1 MSFTGV
7 SGGIRSS
14 ASILRRHSAPTSA
27 MPSTPLLG
35 GRKLLRS
42 PGPSPAAGTMSKIR
56 PVRRGGQACSTF
68 LTPFALALL
77 SATLGVGG
85 AGQGRQV
92 FRVLEE
98 HPPGTYVGTV
108 ATRARF
114 TYRFS
119 EPQALFSINASTGVI
134 STAATIDREALPSD
148 VFDLVVLS
156 SQPTYPTEVR
166 VVVGDVNDNAPSF
179 PEPGVMEVA
188 FKEDAA
194 VGRQVLLDTAMDRD
208 VGANGVNHHAYKIV
222 SGNEEGRFRLVVTV
236 NPSGERAFLHLATTG
251 PLDREANPS
260 YALAVQAEDG
270 GSPRRYGRLQVNVT
284 VQDANDNPPAFEK
297 PAYRASVAEDS
308 PVGAAL
314 LAVSAADRDAGA
326 NGEVTYSIE
335 DEDRSPF
342 RVHPKTGM
350 VSTRQPL
357 DFEARRQYTLSLRA
371 ADGGNPPLSGRA
383 TAVIQL
389 LDVNDNDPAIRFV
402 YLPPAARSASVDES
416 AAPGTVAALVTVT
429 DADSPTAN
437 GELSVSIVG
446 GNERGHFVLHAPG
459 VPGLRVL
466 KVASQ
471 LDRERIPM
479 YNLTILASDNGKPV
493 ARSATASL
501 VVYVNDVNDHAP
513 RFALSAYVAALSEGA
528 PAGSYVKDVTA
539 TDADSG
545 LNAKLR
551 YSIVSGN
558 DLGWFSVDESTGLVT
573 TDGKVDREV
582 ASAVVLN
589 ISAQDQGAQP
599 KTAYTSLTVT
609 LLDVNDEP
617 PLFTQTKYAAT
628 AVENSLPGL
637 FVVSVSAA
645 DGDLGENGTVRYNF
659 DPDMPAQYREMFR
672 LDSVTGKVTTLK
684 SLDRE
689 ELEEY
694 PLVVQAQDRGSPPL
708 VSTTKVTVVVGDL
721 NDNHP
726 VFYPVQYFASIL
738 ENEPGGTAVTT
749 VTATDPDRGANG
761 TVRYQLTAGDA
772 ARFQVNA
779 VTGAVS
785 TRVSLDREERAVYQL
800 QVTALDGGHLRAR
813 SPAIVT
819 ITVADA
825 QDTPPTFARDDYSF
839 VVFENVA
846 PGTLVGSVSASTLDL
861 NANVTYLIVS
871 GDQRGSFSIERSGG
885 RIFTANA
892 IDREEQASYQLRV
905 VANSGG
911 VAGEASVSVLVK
923 DLNDNPP
930 RFQQAVEY
938 INVVEN
944 WEVGHSVYRASAS
957 DPDEGVNGQVSYSL
971 KRNPHDVFHIDGESG
986 HVTLS
991 AAVDASAD
999 SYQVEIL
1006 AQDMGMPR
1014 QHSSVVLTV
1023 QVHDVNNHAPVFD
1036 RASYEV
1042 SIAEDEPVNS
1052 RFFSVRATDKDSGKN
1067 GEVKY
1072 EIGEGNGGEKFGI
1085 FPDGQLY
1092 VRYELDRETREEYS
1106 LTVLAMDAGVE
1117 PLSSSV
1123 TVNVTVLDVNDNKPL
1138 FNSSSYVFHFSE
1150 EQEVGSLVGAVQ
1162 ATDAD
1167 AGSNGGVTYS
1177 FEKPQVNFELDSET
1191 GRIASLRVFDREAL
1205 IRQGGAASF
1214 SFSMVATDG
1223 GRPKPLQDRATV
1235 QVFVQDVN
1243 DNPPQFAKSVYQA
1256 SVSESAS
1263 NLTQLLRVTA
1273 SDVDEGVNGAL
1284 RYAINE
1290 GNEGGKFTV
1299 DASTGQITLLG
1310 SLDREE
1316 TASYTLVVSATD
1328 SGTSPLAA
1336 SCTVAVQVLD
1346 ENDNPPRF
1354 TESLLSVDALE
1365 STRVG
1370 ELLITLTASDEDTG
1384 PSGDVRYAI
1393 VAGNTHATFAI
1404 DRSTGSV
1411 FLARR
1416 LDFETQRL
1424 YRLNVSAED
1433 GGRPPRSSATILVV
1447 HVRDFNDNPPAF
1459 LPGDVFASI
1468 MENIP
1473 IGTRV
1478 ITVTA
1483 RDPDADVNGE
1493 LHYSIAR
1500 QFPPGAHFTIDPESG
1515 EICTAA
1521 EIDREVTGGL
1531 FEVTVKAT
1539 DKAIPVHTRRSALK
1553 NVTVLVTDENDNAP
1567 RFVTPTAILV
1577 DGLRAAAGSVVGTLQ
1592 ASDPDEAEN
1601 AAVRYA
1607 VTGGD
1612 AAMFAVDPIKGE
1624 LRLTASLTPSRLVYS
1639 LDVAASDRGAVS
1651 KSTAGKFVIIVG
1663 GGDGSDGGGAR
1674 NSNDAPG
1681 FSQPKYR
1688 AVVREGEPAGT
1699 EVVKVEVKTPTVRG
1713 DKQSVEYFVVSARAD
1728 DGSPAASLFR
1738 LDRRTGVIE
1747 TSTELD
1753 RESGHGAFTLEVVA
1767 VEAKAASP
1775 RTQRAEVEI
1784 SVEDVNDNPPVFAVP
1799 EMELEVEEN
1808 TGEGEVI
1815 FTLSATD
1822 ADQGQNA
1829 LVTYSVLSGSEGA
1842 FVVDAASGVLRASR
1856 RLDREE
1862 RASYVLMVRASD
1874 GTHATDARLSVAV
1887 RDANDNSPRFSRH
1900 AYSFDVAEDAA
1911 PGAVIGAVL
1920 AGDADSGPFGE
1931 VTYALASSEDS
1942 DWADGAFGLH
1952 PVTGA
1957 LNVTRPLDRESR
1969 ACYVLRARATDGGG
1983 LVATARL
1990 YVNVLDANDNAPSVQ
2005 SDSLAA
2011 EVPEDASPGTS
2022 LLRISATDDDEGV
2035 NAELE
2040 FSISSGDPE
2049 GHFAVGNDG
2058 QLSVARALDRERQSF
2073 YNLVV
2078 QVGDRARHPPARLS
2092 STVRVSLILTD
2103 VNDNAPAFTSP
2114 RSALAPEDSP
2124 VGAVVATV
2132 QAVDPDSGRNSYVE
2146 YALATDGE
2154 EGGGGAGA
2162 GPGPFALNTVTG
2174 ELRLVRELD
2183 REARQSY
2190 ALTVLAVDKGRPPLT
2205 STATLTVTVGDAND
2219 NAPRFPRREY
2229 EAGIAE
2235 DEPPGTEVLRV
2246 SAWDPDEGANG
2257 ELRYDIASGDPTG
2270 DFRLDPVL
2278 GTLAVARPLDRER
2291 TASYELAVRARDGGG
2306 PARSDTASV
2315 RVTLSDVNDCSPAFQ
2330 LSPYTVHAR
2339 ENTQG
2344 PPVLILQVVARDD
2357 DLGSS
2362 GQVTYAA
2369 AGGNDGGAFSVS
2381 PDGRVHLLRSL
2392 DREAQPQHMLII
2404 TAADGGEPRL
2414 TGTGTVTVLVEDEND
2429 NLPRF
2434 GAAEL
2439 RAAVPEDAP
2448 IGSDV
2453 ALVNATDADAGP
2465 NAIISYRLRGG
2476 DGHFSVNPSTGQIIT
2491 TASLD
2496 REGRESYVLEVTAL
2510 DGGPAPGLS
2519 SSATLVVAIT
2529 DVNDHTPRFLN
2540 APYVAYAPSSAPA
2553 GTAVFAVTARDADA
2567 GPNGDLRF
2575 SLSGSASAGF
2585 SVDPRRGVIH
2595 AARALQG
2602 PRDDLTLTVRVSD
2615 GGAPPRSAVTTVTV
2629 RFRDAGEFPR
2639 FSPGPRSF
2647 SFREDQPPGT
2657 TITVVAARS
2666 SQRSGPVSYHL
2677 ASGGNLGDV
2686 FAVDPQSGEVSVHR
2700 ALDHEYQ
2707 HHYEL
2712 VVEARDSG
2720 FPPFSA
2726 YLKLEVDVLDINDNA
2741 PEFSSSRFWAKVP
2754 ENTPPRTIVV
2764 LTAVDKDSGI
2774 NGQVDYSIIDGNIGN
2789 VFRINPNSGEIRS
2802 VSTLDRENV
2811 ASYELTVR
2819 ATDRGSPTQHSTVKV
2834 LISVTDEN
2842 DNSPR
2847 FTQIFSAHVREDAA
2861 VGFPVLRVSTLD
2873 ADEGPNAAITF
2884 SLLDP
2889 SLPFSI
2895 HPSTGEITVS
2905 RRLNREDRSGYA
2917 VKVRASDPAWTVS
2930 TDVTIV
2936 VDDVNDNA
2944 PRFGQTA
2951 YYVEFP
2957 EPSDGEALVARV
2969 SASDADDGA
2978 NGQVFFFMRSQ
2989 TENFR
2994 VGRDSGEIHSVRPLR
3009 YRDPAGGGSG
3019 ANLNKYSFV
3028 VTAMDRGRPPL
3039 SSDATVTINVVVPN
3053 ANAPRFLRE
3062 RYSAPVAATVRV
3074 GTRILNMSA
3083 VDPDRDVNGQV
3094 AYSIVG
3100 GNASRRF
3107 DVDAG
3112 GFLQL
3117 RASLNGDSG
3126 STFSVTVEARD
3137 RGRPPLSSRATAI
3150 VRVTEENQY
3159 APRFAHP
3166 PLELSLP
3173 ENHPAGSSLA
3183 RVTATDTDAGV
3194 NGAIVY
3200 SIASGGGSGL
3210 FDVGRESGD
3219 ILLVGEL
3226 DYETEKLYNLSVC
3239 AADGG
3244 WQAKTECSGVSISVT
3259 DVNDNPPMLNASDY
3273 YPVIPENAPSGTT
3286 VLVLDAVDADSPSN
3300 AVTMYSLDDGEA
3312 DLFVLNQKTGV
3323 LTTQGFLDYETK
3335 QTYELTVRAYNYP
3348 DTFHYSTAQV
3358 HVQITGVNEYFPRF
3372 VQREYNFVVS
3382 ESAPVGAPVGSV
3394 FATDRDAG
3402 VDGTVFYMLFG
3413 ESRSKGFS
3421 VNERTGEIIVSS
3433 QLDRER
3439 EASATLRVIAKNAG
3453 SIRGFD
3459 VDEVLVNVAIT
3470 DANDPPVF
3478 SSALYHGRVSEAA
3491 SVGTHVVGVS
3501 AHDFD
3506 SPPGWRTFSFL
3517 IQSGN
3522 AGRAFSI
3529 NAHTGLI
3536 AVASPLDRES
3546 VPLYNLTVVAVDM
3559 GEPPATGTTVVVVAL
3574 EDVNDNGPFLLTSS
3588 AKVTENQPAGM
3599 TVLNLEAGD
3608 PDLPPNKGPYT
3619 FQLLGSDPAWRGY
3632 FSLSSSGLLK
3642 TARPI
3647 DREQKPEFHLPVAI
3661 ADAGSP
3667 SLTSTVTLHLSV
3679 LDQNDNPS
3687 EARDVRVHVN
3697 YFGSP
3702 FPGGFIGD
3710 VRPRDPDISDR
3721 FNCDLTSGPFNVF
3734 SFQPNTCRL
3743 ISQPRSAEGRFE
3755 LSVRGS
3761 DGKHSPATTTAR
3773 VNFGSFSN
3781 ATLESSVLLRLS
3793 RPKTPRE
3800 FIGQYLRDFVQ
3811 ASDARLGS
3819 QAASVQLYAAFVY
3832 GNATHLLLSGRH
3844 TGGRYLSSDV
3854 LAAFFASNSDAI
3866 QRQSGV
3872 VVDAANVDPCAAP
3885 SPCANGGHCA
3895 KRLAVGP
3902 TATVV
3907 ESASVI
3913 LVSHEVLEP
3922 AVCTCTAGY
3931 AGTWCEA
3938 DIDECLSTPCRH
3950 GGSCQNLPGGFACRC
3965 LPGFSGTACETD
3977 VDECLEGPC
3986 QNGGLCHNT
3995 QGGFACDCS
4004 AGFSGKICDVTV
4016 DNCASSPCYNNGS
4029 CVNTATGYSCRCPF
4043 GMSGARC
4050 ELTSYG
4056 FSELSFLEVPALD
4069 GRSNVLAVEFATTR
4083 RHGLLLLTHG
4093 ALSPGTAVA
4102 PDAEFLALEVRDG
4115 RVRFSYNLGQGAVH
4129 METAQPVADGHF
4141 HTVIAKRFGAAGSL
4155 AVDDCPE
4162 NSVAGYCSTSSPG
4175 TGSAQ
4180 TLDVHGGRAWAG
4192 GVASLLPLLPLIRRS
4207 GISHDFVGCVREFSI
4222 NGAPLQP
4229 SQALAA
4235 SGVLDTCPRLEGAC
4249 RARPCLSGAT
4259 CLDMWSSQLCVCPD
4273 GFTGDL
4279 CEKRISEDTA
4289 LGLDGTG
4296 RLDYVVRESYR
4307 RDRLLAPSSNGGRA
4321 RRASGGGG
4329 DERGAAAKRGGR
4341 PGKVETASDE
4351 AEASLEVTFRTRR
4364 PEGVLLQVRETGN
4377 HTTIKLVEGRLV
4389 YVSDAGATGRVE
4401 RRFSEETVD
4410 DGEWHVVRAMRRGP
4424 SLVQL
4429 VLDSRAP
4436 RDVTQPTHDF
4446 SSPAVASFSLGGL
4459 PYQPSSSPL
4468 ARGKEPGLSGCVLE
4482 FKYNG
4487 MSMPFSGGSP
4497 VADAVPSD
4505 SGGALRIGC
4514 RGPDVCAE
4522 ARCPPGLLCV
4532 DRWHAHACVP
4542 PGECSREPCQNGG
4555 RCSPLPATGGARGY
4569 GCHCPAEYAG
4579 RDCEVPAVCVAASC
4593 PAEHVCRADG
4603 AGRRCELV
4611 ERAAFPF
4618 WAAMVIAA
4626 VGALFLL
4633 LTVLLVVLLTCRRR
4647 KAGRMKEKEDSGQ
4660 AKQQQQQQQQHQ
4672 QQKKKKNK
4680 GSENEAFNSGDNLPP
4695 YGADSPERKLGHE
4708 THVAKPDIIEG
4719 ETPYLMADE
4728 TDIGEGEDE
4737 ERGMRLRSISTTP
4750 DNELEH
4756 YDIENAS
4763 SIAPSDADVV
4773 QHYRQFRPHSYG
4785 NNPAPAAPSR
4795 FSLSSRHPTA
4805 TCPLQPLLPLH
4816 SSGLYGSSRPLP
4828 LNTVGGRQT
4837 PVRQS
4842 PISAPS
4848 FLKAGSSLRGS
4859 PAPRDYPLAGWDG
4872 ANASGMAAFPVGY
4885 TGRRSK
4891 SPLSAC
4897 AGRPPSR
4904 MRLESPG
4911 VGEMAGPPVGLSLEE
4926 VERLNASSVSEVRR
4940 PRNTAS
4946 LASTA
4951 EACSSSDDNNGG
4963 GGLVGGGCRFRARPL
4978 SRTLRGHHQGA
4989 SDFPPPSA
4997 GDSSS
5002 SESESHD
5009 SFTCSE
5015 FEGEREKPMT
5025 FAPRPLRLGQLS
5037 EYNFGGD
5044 VGEGDDGEDAEG
5056 EEEEDEN
5063 KNAATLLRSRRQRQ
5077 PDGAGKGKG
5086 AKPLAVPPAFNWEAV
5101 LNLGPNLD
5109 HYMEV
5114 FVDLASLSAVENQG
5128 NGDAVN
5134 DASNE
5139 DTQNKNVDQEEYI

>member
-1 MSFTGV
+1 
-7 SGGIRSS
+7 
-14 ASILRRHSAPTSA
+14 
-27 MPSTPLLG
+27 
-35 GRKLLRS
+35 
-42 PGPSPAAGTMSKIR
+42 
-56 PVRRGGQACSTF
+56 
-68 LTPFALALL
+68 
-77 SATLGVGG
+77 
-85 AGQGRQV
+85 
-92 FRVLEE
+92 
-98 HPPGTYVGTV
+98 
-108 ATRARF
+108 
-114 TYRFS
+114 
-119 EPQALFSINASTGVI
+119 
-134 STAATIDREALPSD
+134 
-148 VFDLVVLS
+148 

-194 VGRQVLLDTAMDRD
+194 VGRQVLLDTAVDRD
-208 VGANGVNHHAYKIV
+208 VGPNGVNHHAYKIV
-222 SGNEEGRFRLVVTV
+222 SGNEEGRLVPPRPVTK
-236 NPSGERAFLHLATTG
+236 RAFLHLATTG

-314 LAVSAADRDAGA
+314 RDLLHRGRGPLAV
-326 NGEVTYSIE
+326 
-335 DEDRSPF
+335 PF
-342 RVHPKTGM
+342 DPKTGM

-513 RFALSAYVAALSEGA
+513 RFALSAYAAALSEGA

-539 TDADSG
+539 MDADSG

-582 ASAVVLN
+582 ASSVVLN

-617 PLFTQTKYAAT
+617 PLFTQTKYVAT

-645 DGDLGENGTVRYNF
+645 DSDLGENGTVRYNF

-672 LDSVTGKVTTLK
+672 LDSLTGKVTTLK

-708 VSTTKVTVVVGDL
+708 GSTAKVTVVVGDL

-871 GDQRGSFSIERSGG
+871 GDQRGSFSIEWSGG

-892 IDREEQASYQLRV
+892 IDREEQAFYQLRV

-911 VAGEASVSVLVK
+911 VAGEASVSVL
-923 DLNDNPP
+923 
-930 RFQQAVEY
+930 
-938 INVVEN
+938 
-944 WEVGHSVYRASAS
+944 
-957 DPDEGVNGQVSYSL
+957 
-971 KRNPHDVFHIDGESG
+971 
-986 HVTLS
+986 
-991 AAVDASAD
+991 
-999 SYQVEIL
+999 
-1006 AQDMGMPR
+1006 
-1014 QHSSVVLTV
+1014 
-1023 QVHDVNNHAPVFD
+1023 VHDVNNHAPVFD

-1106 LTVLAMDAGVE
+1106 LTVSAMDTGVE

-1138 FNSSSYVFHFSE
+1138 FNSSSYVFHFCE

-1214 SFSMVATDG
+1214 SFSVVATDG

-1531 FEVTVKAT
+1531 FEVTVRAT

-1612 AAMFAVDPIKGE
+1612 AAI
-1624 LRLTASLTPSRLVYS
+1624 
-1639 LDVAASDRGAVS
+1639 
-1651 KSTAGKFVIIVG
+1651 
-1663 GGDGSDGGGAR
+1663 
-1674 NSNDAPG
+1674 
-1681 FSQPKYR
+1681 
-1688 AVVREGEPAGT
+1688 
-1699 EVVKVEVKTPTVRG
+1699 
-1713 DKQSVEYFVVSARAD
+1713 
-1728 DGSPAASLFR
+1728 LFR
-1738 LDRRTGVIE
+1738 LDRRTGIIE

-1767 VEAKAASP
+1767 VEAKAAAP
-1775 RTQRAEVEI
+1775 RTQRAENTIIANSMTFNHPLPRFPQDYESPINLLQGQTIPMPSSYLFLRHHLDWEPEGQLVFFTLLLGVTRGHGVINPLDAPWRVSFDLTARCMFIVFSSLLSSLRDNGAGSFIRPPMSSFNQVEI

-1862 RASYVLMVRASD
+1862 RASYLLTVRASD

-1911 PGAVIGAVL
+1911 PDGKTTRAVIGTVL

-1931 VTYALASSEDS
+1931 VTYALAPSEDS

-1983 LVATARL
+1983 LAATARL

-2005 SDSLAA
+2005 NDSLAA
-2011 EVPEDASPGTS
+2011 EVPEDAPPGTS

-2049 GHFAVGNDG
+2049 GRFAVGNDG

-2078 QVGDRARHPPARLS
+2078 RVSDRARHPPARLS
-2092 STVRVSLILTD
+2092 SAVRVSLILTD

-2174 ELRLVRELD
+2174 EVRLVRELD

-2205 STATLTVTVGDAND
+2205 STATLAVTVGDAND

-2229 EAGIAE
+2229 EAAIAE
-2235 DEPPGTEVLRV
+2235 DEPPGTEVLRL

-2381 PDGRVHLLRSL
+2381 PDGHVHLLRSL
-2392 DREAQPQHMLII
+2392 DREAQPQHVLII
-2404 TAADGGEPRL
+2404 TA
-2414 TGTGTVTVLVEDEND
+2414 
-2429 NLPRF
+2429 
-2434 GAAEL
+2434 
-2439 RAAVPEDAP
+2439 
-2448 IGSDV
+2448 
-2453 ALVNATDADAGP
+2453 TD
-2465 NAIISYRLRGG
+2465 
-2476 DGHFSVNPSTGQIIT
+2476 
-2491 TASLD
+2491 
-2496 REGRESYVLEVTAL
+2496 
-2510 DGGPAPGLS
+2510 
-2519 SSATLVVAIT
+2519 
-2529 DVNDHTPRFLN
+2529 
-2540 APYVAYAPSSAPA
+2540 
-2553 GTAVFAVTARDADA
+2553 
-2567 GPNGDLRF
+2567 
-2575 SLSGSASAGF
+2575 
-2585 SVDPRRGVIH
+2585 
-2595 AARALQG
+2595 
-2602 PRDDLTLTVRVSD
+2602 
-2615 GGAPPRSAVTTVTV
+2615 
-2629 RFRDAGEFPR
+2629 
-2639 FSPGPRSF
+2639 
-2647 SFREDQPPGT
+2647 
-2657 TITVVAARS
+2657 
-2666 SQRSGPVSYHL
+2666 
-2677 ASGGNLGDV
+2677 
-2686 FAVDPQSGEVSVHR
+2686 
-2700 ALDHEYQ
+2700 
-2707 HHYEL
+2707 
-2712 VVEARDSG
+2712 
-2720 FPPFSA
+2720 
-2726 YLKLEVDVLDINDNA
+2726 
-2741 PEFSSSRFWAKVP
+2741 
-2754 ENTPPRTIVV
+2754 
-2764 LTAVDKDSGI
+2764 
-2774 NGQVDYSIIDGNIGN
+2774 
-2789 VFRINPNSGEIRS
+2789 
-2802 VSTLDRENV
+2802 
-2811 ASYELTVR
+2811 
-2819 ATDRGSPTQHSTVKV
+2819 
-2834 LISVTDEN
+2834 
-2842 DNSPR
+2842 
-2847 FTQIFSAHVREDAA
+2847 
-2861 VGFPVLRVSTLD
+2861 
-2873 ADEGPNAAITF
+2873 
-2884 SLLDP
+2884 
-2889 SLPFSI
+2889 
-2895 HPSTGEITVS
+2895 
-2905 RRLNREDRSGYA
+2905 
-2917 VKVRASDPAWTVS
+2917 
-2930 TDVTIV
+2930 
-2936 VDDVNDNA
+2936 
-2944 PRFGQTA
+2944 
-2951 YYVEFP
+2951 
-2957 EPSDGEALVARV
+2957 
-2969 SASDADDGA
+2969 
-2978 NGQVFFFMRSQ
+2978 
-2989 TENFR
+2989 
-2994 VGRDSGEIHSVRPLR
+2994 
-3009 YRDPAGGGSG
+3009 
-3019 ANLNKYSFV
+3019 
-3028 VTAMDRGRPPL
+3028 
-3039 SSDATVTINVVVPN
+3039 
-3053 ANAPRFLRE
+3053 
-3062 RYSAPVAATVRV
+3062 
-3074 GTRILNMSA
+3074 
-3083 VDPDRDVNGQV
+3083 
-3094 AYSIVG
+3094 
-3100 GNASRRF
+3100 
-3107 DVDAG
+3107 
-3112 GFLQL
+3112 
-3117 RASLNGDSG
+3117 
-3126 STFSVTVEARD
+3126 
-3137 RGRPPLSSRATAI
+3137 
-3150 VRVTEENQY
+3150 
-3159 APRFAHP
+3159 
-3166 PLELSLP
+3166 
-3173 ENHPAGSSLA
+3173 
-3183 RVTATDTDAGV
+3183 
-3194 NGAIVY
+3194 
-3200 SIASGGGSGL
+3200 
-3210 FDVGRESGD
+3210 
-3219 ILLVGEL
+3219 
-3226 DYETEKLYNLSVC
+3226 
-3239 AADGG
+3239 
-3244 WQAKTECSGVSISVT
+3244 
-3259 DVNDNPPMLNASDY
+3259 
-3273 YPVIPENAPSGTT
+3273 
-3286 VLVLDAVDADSPSN
+3286 
-3300 AVTMYSLDDGEA
+3300 
-3312 DLFVLNQKTGV
+3312 
-3323 LTTQGFLDYETK
+3323 
-3335 QTYELTVRAYNYP
+3335 
-3348 DTFHYSTAQV
+3348 
-3358 HVQITGVNEYFPRF
+3358 
-3372 VQREYNFVVS
+3372 
-3382 ESAPVGAPVGSV
+3382 
-3394 FATDRDAG
+3394 
-3402 VDGTVFYMLFG
+3402 
-3413 ESRSKGFS
+3413 
-3421 VNERTGEIIVSS
+3421 
-3433 QLDRER
+3433 
-3439 EASATLRVIAKNAG
+3439 
-3453 SIRGFD
+3453 
-3459 VDEVLVNVAIT
+3459 
-3470 DANDPPVF
+3470 
-3478 SSALYHGRVSEAA
+3478 
-3491 SVGTHVVGVS
+3491 
-3501 AHDFD
+3501 
-3506 SPPGWRTFSFL
+3506 
-3517 IQSGN
+3517 
-3522 AGRAFSI
+3522 
-3529 NAHTGLI
+3529 
-3536 AVASPLDRES
+3536 
-3546 VPLYNLTVVAVDM
+3546 
-3559 GEPPATGTTVVVVAL
+3559 
-3574 EDVNDNGPFLLTSS
+3574 
-3588 AKVTENQPAGM
+3588 
-3599 TVLNLEAGD
+3599 
-3608 PDLPPNKGPYT
+3608 
-3619 FQLLGSDPAWRGY
+3619 
-3632 FSLSSSGLLK
+3632 
-3642 TARPI
+3642 
-3647 DREQKPEFHLPVAI
+3647 
-3661 ADAGSP
+3661 
-3667 SLTSTVTLHLSV
+3667 
-3679 LDQNDNPS
+3679 
-3687 EARDVRVHVN
+3687 
-3697 YFGSP
+3697 
-3702 FPGGFIGD
+3702 
-3710 VRPRDPDISDR
+3710 
-3721 FNCDLTSGPFNVF
+3721 
-3734 SFQPNTCRL
+3734 
-3743 ISQPRSAEGRFE
+3743 
-3755 LSVRGS
+3755 
-3761 DGKHSPATTTAR
+3761 
-3773 VNFGSFSN
+3773 
-3781 ATLESSVLLRLS
+3781 
-3793 RPKTPRE
+3793 
-3800 FIGQYLRDFVQ
+3800 
-3811 ASDARLGS
+3811 
-3819 QAASVQLYAAFVY
+3819 
-3832 GNATHLLLSGRH
+3832 
-3844 TGGRYLSSDV
+3844 
-3854 LAAFFASNSDAI
+3854 
-3866 QRQSGV
+3866 
-3872 VVDAANVDPCAAP
+3872 
-3885 SPCANGGHCA
+3885 
-3895 KRLAVGP
+3895 
-3902 TATVV
+3902 
-3907 ESASVI
+3907 
-3913 LVSHEVLEP
+3913 
-3922 AVCTCTAGY
+3922 
-3931 AGTWCEA
+3931 
-3938 DIDECLSTPCRH
+3938 
-3950 GGSCQNLPGGFACRC
+3950 
-3965 LPGFSGTACETD
+3965 
-3977 VDECLEGPC
+3977 
-3986 QNGGLCHNT
+3986 
-3995 QGGFACDCS
+3995 
-4004 AGFSGKICDVTV
+4004 
-4016 DNCASSPCYNNGS
+4016 
-4029 CVNTATGYSCRCPF
+4029 
-4043 GMSGARC
+4043 
-4050 ELTSYG
+4050 
-4056 FSELSFLEVPALD
+4056 
-4069 GRSNVLAVEFATTR
+4069 
-4083 RHGLLLLTHG
+4083 
-4093 ALSPGTAVA
+4093 
-4102 PDAEFLALEVRDG
+4102 
-4115 RVRFSYNLGQGAVH
+4115 
-4129 METAQPVADGHF
+4129 
-4141 HTVIAKRFGAAGSL
+4141 
-4155 AVDDCPE
+4155 
-4162 NSVAGYCSTSSPG
+4162 
-4175 TGSAQ
+4175 
-4180 TLDVHGGRAWAG
+4180 
-4192 GVASLLPLLPLIRRS
+4192 
-4207 GISHDFVGCVREFSI
+4207 
-4222 NGAPLQP
+4222 
-4229 SQALAA
+4229 
-4235 SGVLDTCPRLEGAC
+4235 
-4249 RARPCLSGAT
+4249 
-4259 CLDMWSSQLCVCPD
+4259 
-4273 GFTGDL
+4273 
-4279 CEKRISEDTA
+4279 
-4289 LGLDGTG
+4289 
-4296 RLDYVVRESYR
+4296 
-4307 RDRLLAPSSNGGRA
+4307 
-4321 RRASGGGG
+4321 
-4329 DERGAAAKRGGR
+4329 
-4341 PGKVETASDE
+4341 
-4351 AEASLEVTFRTRR
+4351 
-4364 PEGVLLQVRETGN
+4364 
-4377 HTTIKLVEGRLV
+4377 
-4389 YVSDAGATGRVE
+4389 
-4401 RRFSEETVD
+4401 
-4410 DGEWHVVRAMRRGP
+4410 
-4424 SLVQL
+4424 
-4429 VLDSRAP
+4429 
-4436 RDVTQPTHDF
+4436 
-4446 SSPAVASFSLGGL
+4446 
-4459 PYQPSSSPL
+4459 
-4468 ARGKEPGLSGCVLE
+4468 
-4482 FKYNG
+4482 
-4487 MSMPFSGGSP
+4487 
-4497 VADAVPSD
+4497 
-4505 SGGALRIGC
+4505 
-4514 RGPDVCAE
+4514 
-4522 ARCPPGLLCV
+4522 
-4532 DRWHAHACVP
+4532 
-4542 PGECSREPCQNGG
+4542 
-4555 RCSPLPATGGARGY
+4555 
-4569 GCHCPAEYAG
+4569 
-4579 RDCEVPAVCVAASC
+4579 
-4593 PAEHVCRADG
+4593 
-4603 AGRRCELV
+4603 
-4611 ERAAFPF
+4611 
-4618 WAAMVIAA
+4618 
-4626 VGALFLL
+4626 
-4633 LTVLLVVLLTCRRR
+4633 
-4647 KAGRMKEKEDSGQ
+4647 
-4660 AKQQQQQQQQHQ
+4660 
-4672 QQKKKKNK
+4672 
-4680 GSENEAFNSGDNLPP
+4680 
-4695 YGADSPERKLGHE
+4695 
-4708 THVAKPDIIEG
+4708 
-4719 ETPYLMADE
+4719 
-4728 TDIGEGEDE
+4728 
-4737 ERGMRLRSISTTP
+4737 
-4750 DNELEH
+4750 
-4756 YDIENAS
+4756 
-4763 SIAPSDADVV
+4763 
-4773 QHYRQFRPHSYG
+4773 
-4785 NNPAPAAPSR
+4785 
-4795 FSLSSRHPTA
+4795 
-4805 TCPLQPLLPLH
+4805 
-4816 SSGLYGSSRPLP
+4816 
-4828 LNTVGGRQT
+4828 
-4837 PVRQS
+4837 
-4842 PISAPS
+4842 
-4848 FLKAGSSLRGS
+4848 
-4859 PAPRDYPLAGWDG
+4859 
-4872 ANASGMAAFPVGY
+4872 
-4885 TGRRSK
+4885 
-4891 SPLSAC
+4891 
-4897 AGRPPSR
+4897 
-4904 MRLESPG
+4904 
-4911 VGEMAGPPVGLSLEE
+4911 
-4926 VERLNASSVSEVRR
+4926 
-4940 PRNTAS
+4940 
-4946 LASTA
+4946 
-4951 EACSSSDDNNGG
+4951 
-4963 GGLVGGGCRFRARPL
+4963 
-4978 SRTLRGHHQGA
+4978 
-4989 SDFPPPSA
+4989 
-4997 GDSSS
+4997 
-5002 SESESHD
+5002 
-5009 SFTCSE
+5009 
-5015 FEGEREKPMT
+5015 
-5025 FAPRPLRLGQLS
+5025 
-5037 EYNFGGD
+5037 
-5044 VGEGDDGEDAEG
+5044 
-5056 EEEEDEN
+5056 
-5063 KNAATLLRSRRQRQ
+5063 
-5077 PDGAGKGKG
+5077 
-5086 AKPLAVPPAFNWEAV
+5086 
-5101 LNLGPNLD
+5101 
-5109 HYMEV
+5109 
-5114 FVDLASLSAVENQG
+5114 
-5128 NGDAVN
+5128 
-5134 DASNE
+5134 
-5139 DTQNKNVDQEEYI
+5139 